1 MTRGTIAI
9 DLDDVLSATN
19 AMVAVIHNEL
29 YGTNMTIDDFDYCE
43 SQTGDTKG
51 TNLTCR
57 PVRSLV
63 EKQVGAALVPNDDG
77 SVLNRHAK

>member
-1 MTRGTIAI
+1 MSRGTIAI

-43 SQTGDTKG
+43 PELYETGKNESD
-51 TNLTCR
+51 
-57 PVRSLV
+57 
-63 EKQVGAALVPNDDG
+63 
-77 SVLNRHAK
+77 